1 MLYATI
7 ATFITMITASTMV
20 ALFATFAASRRNNR
34 EANFYL
40 VTIQNETESDS
51 SSDTVSW
58 VR

>member
-40 VTIQNETESDS
+40 VTLENESEN